1 MLLNIFLIG
10 AAGGLFSGMLGVGGA
25 VILLPLLTTFTGLS
39 LKEASNITIV
49 QVVGAALVSIAAYNR
64 ARLVHLSLALHM
76 GAAALL
82 GGLAGGYGSQALPSF
97 ALEWLFLFV
106 VVFAIALLFIPV
118 HEAPPSDARLP
129 RFNRYQA
136 MGLGVS
142 VGALAGTLGAGGGFL
157 IVPLMIGALRL
168 PTRLAIGS
176 SPVVI
181 LISSLAAL
189 SGKLLA
195 GQIQLQPAVA
205 LVAGAVP
212 MTYLGTRLGRHLS
225 PRFLRLL
232 LGALLVVIAVRGV
245 VVLLPLG

>member
-1 MLLNIFLIG
+1 M
-10 AAGGLFSGMLGVGGA
+10 
-25 VILLPLLTTFTGLS
+25 
-39 LKEASNITIV
+39 
-49 QVVGAALVSIAAYNR
+49 
-64 ARLVHLSLALHM
+64 
-76 GAAALL
+76 
-82 GGLAGGYGSQALPSF
+82 
-97 ALEWLFLFV
+97 
-106 VVFAIALLFIPV
+106 
-118 HEAPPSDARLP
+118 
-129 RFNRYQA
+129 
-136 MGLGVS
+136 
-142 VGALAGTLGAGGGFL
+142 
-157 IVPLMIGALRL
+157 